1 MIYPDFLKQGSC
13 IGVPAP
19 SSGAYNNLYN
29 NRYNNAKKK
38 LEEKGY
44 KVVLSKN
51 IFNSYK
57 MRSAPAKERAEEL
70 NKMIENKDI
79 NFIICA
85 AGGEFLVE
93 MLPYVNLQKI
103 QTNPKFIQGFSDPT
117 GILFPVTTK
126 YDIAT
131 IYGNNFGDYG
141 AECDDKSILDNLK
154 IITGNIIKQKN
165 LNRYFLS
172 LLKNPSFEMKT
183 FDKEKD
189 EDLYSYFLPKVRN
202 TMFWTMG
209 LNRSKLTKFYD
220 LDVATQATLLTE
232 YPCTM
237 FEYSLNEDI
246 QGKAGKRDGIFFD
259 ITNITLVCFNTGIC
273 FMLMKTMLE
282 GENSLANICNFNYKF
297 RDIKSEAYDY
307 RGYENIK
314 IQTDRFNTIK
324 EITDLITEITGENK
338 EAAKMNIDTNRF
350 ITYSYACIGQEDWN
364 DNTNIELLQKEFYKF
379 VNVEKADYIVDSC
392 NESLANK
399 VGIVEKS
406 KNEIY
411 GCSNVG
417 TVLLTSDINLENC
430 TKRQS
435 EFERQY
441 LYQYI
446 YNLYK
451 KISLKKL
458 NYDFEKKSKSAKE
471 EFIKFAQTTW
481 IEEITNDNLGSLLQ
495 NEWTKTLKMDAI
507 FKQVKNKYDLLYK
520 NLNIEKT
527 ASTNKIIVAILAIL
541 LIMNIISIF
550 KIF

>member
-1 MIYPDFLKQGSC
+1 MELKTKYQYTYFIYP
-13 IGVPAP
+13 
-19 SSGAYNNLYN
+19 Y
-29 NRYNNAKKK
+29 
-38 LEEKGY
+38 
-44 KVVLSKN
+44 
-51 IFNSYK
+51 
-57 MRSAPAKERAEEL
+57 
-70 NKMIENKDI
+70 
-79 NFIICA
+79 
-85 AGGEFLVE
+85 
-93 MLPYVNLQKI
+93 
-103 QTNPKFIQGFSDPT
+103 
-117 GILFPVTTK
+117 
-126 YDIAT
+126 
-131 IYGNNFGDYG
+131 
-141 AECDDKSILDNLK
+141 
-154 IITGNIIKQKN
+154 IIKQKN

-350 ITYSYACIGQEDWN
+350 ITYSYACIEQDYWN
-364 DNTNIELLQKEFYKF
+364 EYRKFENIEHNFIKFTNIMPASNIASFIK
-379 VNVEKADYIVDSC
+379 D
-392 NESLANK
+392 ESVTISEWKYAKLGLTK
-399 VGIVEKS
+399 QGITLFSSATEM
-406 KNEIY
+406 NNYTILPE
-411 GCSNVG
+411 
-417 TVLLTSDINLENC
+417 
-430 TKRQS
+430 
-435 EFERQY
+435 EFETQY
-441 LYQYI
+441 FYTYI
-446 YNLYK
+446 LNLYK
-451 KISLKKL
+451 KIYLKKL
-458 NYDFEKKSKSAKE
+458 GFEFSNSKNVKKARKKFI
-471 EFIKFAQTTW
+471 EFTKKIW
-481 IEEITNDNLGSLLQ
+481 IQEITEDESGTIINHRLNEVLELDSLYLS
-495 NEWTKTLKMDAI
+495 T
-507 FKQVKNKYDLLYK
+507 KNKYDVLYK
-520 NLNIEKT
+520 DLNIEKNSK
-527 ASTNKIIVAILAIL
+527 STIIIAFIL
-541 LIMNIISIF
+541 LASLIFNIMNFIQILN
-550 KIF
+550 K

>member
-1 MIYPDFLKQGSC
+1 MELKTKYQYTYFIYP
-13 IGVPAP
+13 
-19 SSGAYNNLYN
+19 Y
-29 NRYNNAKKK
+29 
-38 LEEKGY
+38 
-44 KVVLSKN
+44 
-51 IFNSYK
+51 
-57 MRSAPAKERAEEL
+57 
-70 NKMIENKDI
+70 
-79 NFIICA
+79 
-85 AGGEFLVE
+85 
-93 MLPYVNLQKI
+93 
-103 QTNPKFIQGFSDPT
+103 
-117 GILFPVTTK
+117 
-126 YDIAT
+126 
-131 IYGNNFGDYG
+131 
-141 AECDDKSILDNLK
+141 
-154 IITGNIIKQKN
+154 IIKQKN

-364 DNTNIELLQKEFYKF
+364 DNTNIELLQKEFQISYPLSDPHIVQTIGF
-379 VNVEKADYIVDSC
+379 EEIPGIGSSIIMEYID
-392 NESLANK
+392 
-399 VGIVEKS
+399 GIHLREYLNS
-406 KNEIY
+406 KNYNSHVIQKI
-411 GCSNVG
+411 
-417 TVLLTSDINLENC
+417 LD
-430 TKRQS
+430 
-435 EFERQY
+435 EFC
-441 LYQYI
+441 
-446 YNLYK
+446 
-451 KISLKKL
+451 
-458 NYDFEKKSKSAKE
+458 
-471 EFIKFAQTTW
+471 
-481 IEEITNDNLGSLLQ
+481 
-495 NEWTKTLKMDAI
+495 
-507 FKQVKNKYDLLYK
+507 
-520 NLNIEKT
+520 
-527 ASTNKIIVAILAIL
+527 
-541 LIMNIISIF
+541 
-550 KIF
+550 